1 MMVRR
6 EEPRDFD
13 AVRIVNERAFGQ
25 TDEARIVNALRGL
38 AGAISLVAVQG
49 DQVVGHIL
57 FTAVSIDDAGPSLSA
72 TGLAPM
78 AVLPECQRR
87 GIGSTLV
94 NAGLDACRAA
104 GHDLVVV
111 LGHPAFYRK
120 FGFVTAADHG
130 LSCEYPAP
138 REAFMVI
145 ELRPG
150 SLAGA
155 RGLVRYRPEFGV

>member
-1 MMVRR
+1 MVVRR
-6 EEPRDFD
+6 EEPRDVD

-25 TDEARIVNALRGL
+25 ADEARIVDALRGL
-38 AGAISLVAVQG
+38 ADAISLVAVID
-49 DQVVGHIL
+49 DQVAGHIL
-57 FTAVSIDDAGPSLSA
+57 FTPVSIDNADQPLSA

-87 GIGSTLV
+87 GIGSALV

-104 GHDLVVV
+104 GYDVAVL
-111 LGHPAFYRK
+111 LGHPDFYPR
-120 FGFVTAADHG
+120 FGFVVAADHH

-138 REAFMVI
+138 REAFMAI
-145 ELRPG
+145 ELRP
-150 SLAGA
+150 AAFARA